1 MIEWTVNASKR
12 QATGQT
18 DNGVFRIEPKHT
30 GALQVAYLSNKLK
43 RWSLIA
49 TAATMIEAQRIA
61 EELTQV
67 EHY

>member
-1 MIEWTVNASKR
+1 MIEWAVSASKR

-30 GALQVAYLSNKLK
+30 NTLQVAYMSNKLK

-49 TAATMIEAQRIA
+49 TAATMVEAQRIA
-61 EELTQV
+61 EGLAQV
-67 EHY
+67 ENY